1 MWQALKQVFSQTTYT
16 ISAIVVAVL
25 IFSTSLWLPNLPLIT
40 QIVTEADMSFFGI
53 LLFLFTLLGSVTT
66 SFTVLSASMLAITA
80 SLIGVYVSLVMYH
93 LRQRGGGR
101 LSFGTGFI
109 GLVSGLIGVGCVAC
123 GSLLLTSLLSFGTAT
138 AVLGFFPLKGMEFS
152 IIGIILLVASIITIA
167 REINGKRVGIKG

>member
-1 MWQALKQVFSQTTYT
+1 MWQALKQVFSRTSYT
-16 ISAIVVAVL
+16 ISAVVVAVF
-25 IFSTSLWLPNLPLIT
+25 IFSISLWLPNLPLIT
-40 QIVTEADMSFFGI
+40 QIVTEADMSFFGV

-66 SFTVLSASMLAITA
+66 SFTVLSASILAITA

-109 GLVSGLIGVGCVAC
+109 GLLSGLIGVGCVAC

-138 AVLGFFPLKGMEFS
+138 AILGFLPLKGMEFS
-152 IIGIILLVASIITIA
+152 MIGIILLVASIAMIA
-167 REINGKRVGIKG
+167 REINGNRAGIKS